1 MSVAETLSVDRE
13 QPASVSIS
21 ELRGPILRR
30 VSRSFFVSIFLL
42 PRKMRDPVALGYLLA
57 RASDAIADTTH
68 IPIDSRVDKLLLLAR
83 GIQGEP
89 VGDAIYELSA
99 GLTPLQK
106 NESERA
112 LIESLP
118 SCLDWLDQSATF
130 DREEVRSVLEKIN
143 RGQISDVER
152 FRDPKQIVALQT
164 AADLDEY
171 TYLVAGSAGEFWTRL
186 GFEKL
191 RKFAGRGE
199 TEMLELG
206 KRYGQG
212 LQFVNILR
220 DAGDDLRSGRCYF
233 PNEELASVAMEPSQV
248 IRESQRFLPIYRKW
262 REKAEQGIKAGI
274 DYSIVLRNR
283 RVRIATVLPALIGAR
298 TLALLREAG
307 GTVLHRHVKVPRK
320 EVRRIIN
327 SLVISLGSQ
336 SRIGTLFRE
345 LSR

>member
-1 MSVAETLSVDRE
+1 MSAAESLAGE
-13 QPASVSIS
+13 QPQQSVPIS
-21 ELRGPILRR
+21 TLRGPILRR

-42 PRKMRDPVALGYLLA
+42 PKKLRNPVALGYLLA
-57 RASDAIADTTH
+57 RASDTIADTTEL
-68 IPIDSRVDKLLLLAR
+68 PIELRVEKLRLLAA

-89 VGDAIYELSA
+89 LGDAIFDLSA
-99 GLTPLQK
+99 TLSPLQK

-118 SCLDWLDQSATF
+118 SCLDWLDQSDTF
-130 DREEVRSVLEKIN
+130 DRDEVRAALEKIN
-143 RGQISDVER
+143 RGQILDLER
-152 FRDPKQIVALQT
+152 FRDPKQIVALET

-186 GFEKL
+186 CFQQL
-191 RKFAGRGE
+191 RKFSNRGE
-199 TEMLELG
+199 SEMLGLG

-212 LQFVNILR
+212 LQLINILR

-233 PNEELASVAMEPSQV
+233 PNEELAAVSLEPSQI
-248 IRESQRFLPIYRKW
+248 IREPQRFLPIYRKW

-274 DYSIVLRNR
+274 EYSGAVRNR
-283 RVRIATVLPALIGAR
+283 RVRIATALPALIGAR

-307 GTVLHRHVKVPRK
+307 ANVLNRHIKCSRK
-320 EVRRIIN
+320 EVRGVIA
-327 SLVISLGSQ
+327 SLMSSLGSQ
-336 SRIGTLFRE
+336 SRAEKLFRE